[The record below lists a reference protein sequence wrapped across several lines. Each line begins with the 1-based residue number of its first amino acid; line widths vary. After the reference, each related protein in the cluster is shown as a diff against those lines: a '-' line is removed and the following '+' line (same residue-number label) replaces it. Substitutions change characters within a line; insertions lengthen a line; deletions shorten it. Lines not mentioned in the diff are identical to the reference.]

1 MSEPTRDPVGTG
13 LSILVGVLLG
23 VSLAASMLP
32 RRRPGVVDVTVGP
45 IGASLL
51 LASVVVVALPV
62 CLFSMYLL
70 LAELDR

>member
-13 LSILVGVLLG
+13 LSLAVGVILG
-23 VSLAASMLP
+23 AALAAPMLP
-32 RRRPGVVDVTVGP
+32 RDLPGADVAVGPMGASIIVASAAVVTV
-45 IGASLL
+45 
-51 LASVVVVALPV
+51 PV

>member
-1 MSEPTRDPVGTG
+1 MSEPTGDPIGTG

-32 RRRPGVVDVTVGP
+32 RELPGVDVSVGP
-45 IGASLL
+45 VGASLL

>member
-1 MSEPTRDPVGTG
+1 MSEPTRDPIGTG

-32 RRRPGVVDVTVGP
+32 RRRPGVADVTVGP